1 MVHLSG
7 MGNLII
13 WMLYVVSLVMKK
25 SSCYEIL
32 LDKQH
37 VNGFCHGM
45 KTYSSLPFP

>member
-25 SSCYEIL
+25 SSCYEIKS
-32 LDKQH
+32 LDFPPQSGETVYFTLKIL
-37 VNGFCHGM
+37 
-45 KTYSSLPFP
+45 SSN